1 MYNKKS
7 VARKQNMRKIQ
18 AGINLEFEIDG
29 VVWFEVMGSSLVFW
43 LANLNLHHAMKVNS
57 CATTKV
63 FQAIG

>member
-29 VVWFEVMGSSLVFW
+29 VVWFEVMGSSLVF
-43 LANLNLHHAMKVNS
+43 
-57 CATTKV
+57 
-63 FQAIG
+63 